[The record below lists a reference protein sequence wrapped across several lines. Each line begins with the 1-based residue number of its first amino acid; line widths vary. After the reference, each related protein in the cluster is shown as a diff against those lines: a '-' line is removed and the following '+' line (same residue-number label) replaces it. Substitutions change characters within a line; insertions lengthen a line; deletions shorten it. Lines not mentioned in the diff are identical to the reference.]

1 MWFAAGDLPRAG
13 AVVERLWE
21 GGPVGALRTETAHLR
36 GFLTM
41 LSSRSDE
48 AFTLLVREARRAR
61 PQDPGRAA
69 QMLCDAGLTRAMA
82 GRCYD
87 SLRCMQ
93 EAASYLPAGRPPQL
107 LGSFAAAL
115 TISGRARE
123 ARPLFARIETYLE
136 AVEPLS
142 PEGQTVVL
150 SLTPRTWLGDFDAAD
165 RLVARWVDRAREAG
179 CLAYIGF
186 PQALGAEVD
195 FRRGRWGDAL
205 ARAQEAVRSLEETGQ
220 TSQLSFALVT
230 LAQVEAGLGREE
242 DCRAHA
248 DRAMEIAAELGL
260 GSIPVYRGFA
270 LALLD
275 QGLGRPEAV
284 VELLE
289 PIADYAA
296 ESGLREPATVLWQ
309 PELVEAAIRLGRT
322 VEARRALAVLAEQ
335 AERTDGDW
343 ARAVTGRCRG
353 LLDGDF
359 DRHFSEALRLHA
371 RLPMPFEQA
380 RTELAYGSRLRRAG
394 RRAEAREQLRRAL
407 PAFEALGAE
416 PWARRAREEIAA
428 TGAGLPRRGLGAG
441 RRAVAPRAPGGD
453 GDGGGAHQPRGRGAA
468 VPVREDRRAPPRER
482 LQQARAALPDRA
494 GAAASPEGAPPGGQA
509 E

>member
-1 MWFAAGDLPRAG
+1 
-13 AVVERLWE
+13 
-21 GGPVGALRTETAHLR
+21 
-36 GFLTM
+36 M

-48 AFTLLVREARRAR
+48 AFSLLVREARRAR
-61 PQDPGRAA
+61 PHDPGRAA

-82 GRCYD
+82 GRCHD

-115 TISGRARE
+115 TLSGRGRE

-150 SLTPRTWLGDFDAAD
+150 SLTPRTWLGDFEAAD

-195 FRRGRWGDAL
+195 LRRGRWGDAL

-296 ESGLREPATVLWQ
+296 ESGLGEPATVLWQ
-309 PELVEAAIRLGRT
+309 PELVEAAIRAG
-322 VEARRALAVLAEQ
+322 A
-335 AERTDGDW
+335 D
-343 ARAVTGRCRG
+343 RG
-353 LLDGDF
+353 GPAGP
-359 DRHFSEALRLHA
+359 RG
-371 RLPMPFEQA
+371 P
-380 RTELAYGSRLRRAG
+380 RRAG
-394 RRAEAREQLRRAL
+394 RAHGRAL
-407 PAFEALGAE
+407 GPCRDRPL
-416 PWARRAREEIAA
+416 PWPARRRLRPPLHRGAAPARAA
-428 TGAGLPRRGLGAG
+428 ADALRAGAHRARVRVAPAPGRAAGGGAGAAPARPPRLRGAG
-441 RRAVAPRAPGGD
+441 RRALGPPGARGDRGD
-453 GDGGGAHQPRGRGAA
+453 G
-468 VPVREDRRAPPRER
+468 RRPAPPRARPPADELSPRER
-482 LQQARAALPDRA
+482 QVATATAEGLTNREVAARLFLSEKTVERHLGSVYGKLGLRSRTELARRFAQ
-494 GAAASPEGAPPGGQA
+494 GAPPGGQP